1 MTKSQRINR
10 YLKIMDWLRN
20 RYVELDAHGVP
31 FLTVNVGGKAT
42 AYTRLETAF
51 FQRYVA

>member
-1 MTKSQRINR
+1 MTNIDR

-20 RYVELDAHGVP
+20 RYLERDEHGVP
-31 FLTVNVGGKAT
+31 FLTVIIGGEPT

-51 FQRYVA
+51 FQRYMA